1 MVLTNEQTYI
11 NEINQLTKI
20 EINPQN
26 AYKNLVYINSRFL
39 NLQEKK
45 STIKT
50 TNYLKSTI
58 KTNHQ

>member
-50 TNYLKSTI
+50 TTI
-58 KTNHQ
+58 LNLQ

>member
-50 TNYLKSTI
+50 TKINLKI
-58 KTNHQ
+58 QEKLL

>member
-1 MVLTNEQTYI
+1 MVLTNEQTQI

-50 TNYLKSTI
+50 TNYLKSTR
-58 KTNHQ
+58 KKNLQ

>member
-58 KTNHQ
+58 KKNHQ